1 MRRSSEKITPVS
13 DAQAPGHAPAKN
25 PPQAATAAPAEAAGS
40 SGNVEK
46 CVNCQY
52 YDRRN
57 AKPTDGKAPLWGQ
70 CRKHAPRLNPVTA
83 KAYVVEG
90 VWPLVRDDDWCGEWR
105 VLTRVVDDWVPEEL
119 PAAAQTAAPTEVPD
133 PSPEP
138 APVAAAP
145 SRTRHASA
153 PSVPVAATVGDD

>member
-1 MRRSSEKITPVS
+1 MRRSSDKIIPVS
-13 DAQAPGHAPAKN
+13 DAQAPALAPSRVQ
-25 PPQAATAAPAEAAGS
+25 PPAAEAGPPAGDPNN
-40 SGNVEK
+40 GGAEK

-57 AKPTDGKAPLWGQ
+57 AKLTDGKAPLWGQ

-90 VWPLVRDDDWCGEWR
+90 VWPLVRDDDWCGEWK

-119 PAAAQTAAPTEVPD
+119 PPDVQAQTAAPTEEPA
-133 PSPEP
+133 PEPEP
-138 APVAAAP
+138 ARAP
-145 SRTRHASA
+145 ARRQPAKA
-153 PSVPVAATVGDD
+153 EATVGDD